1 MKTKRSIFV
10 LIMVMFCVV
19 LTAVSAL
26 AMTGC
31 GKKSIALGELE
42 NPVKKGTGSKTFDFV
57 VVNKA
62 GEKKYFKISTDAE
75 TVGAALVADGVKLIS
90 GDETAY
96 GLYVKVVDGEKLD
109 YETDGY
115 YWAFYV
121 SDDATLESKDYA
133 MLGVDSTPIEEGK
146 IYALVAEKAEY

>member
-1 MKTKRSIFV
+1 M
-10 LIMVMFCVV
+10 
-19 LTAVSAL
+19 
-26 AMTGC
+26 
-31 GKKSIALGELE
+31 
-42 NPVKKGTGSKTFDFV
+42 
-57 VVNKA
+57 
-62 GEKKYFKISTDAE
+62 
-75 TVGAALVADGVKLIS
+75 ADGVKLIS